1 MIHRVISKDKPK
13 EIIFRSL
20 VKEFFGNNP
29 DEDIA
34 TVSIE
39 KGKPKRSNAQNR
51 LYWSWVSIIAEE
63 VGYTKTQMHLILA
76 DRFLD
81 KIEFTTKKGK
91 EIIQIPSTRDLN
103 VMQFVDY
110 LYEIEDMFEGSGEW
124 NIRLPRGEDYQLA
137 VYGSND
143 NRIQSAEVR

>member
-1 MIHRVISKDKPK
+1 MISRVIFKDKPK
-13 EIIFRSL
+13 ELTFRSL
-20 VKEFFGNNP
+20 VKDFFRENP
-29 DEDIA
+29 DIDTA

-63 VGYTKTQMHLILA
+63 IGYSKTQMHLILA

-81 KIEFTTKKGK
+81 KIEFDTKKGK
-91 EIIQIPSTRDLN
+91 KISQIPSTRDLN

-124 NIRLPRGEDYQLA
+124 NIRLARGEDYQLA
-137 VYGSND
+137 IYGN
-143 NRIQSAEVR
+143 NNGRTQSREVR

>member
-39 KGKPKRSNAQNR
+39 KGKP
-51 LYWSWVSIIAEE
+51 
-63 VGYTKTQMHLILA
+63 
-76 DRFLD
+76 
-81 KIEFTTKKGK
+81 
-91 EIIQIPSTRDLN
+91 
-103 VMQFVDY
+103 
-110 LYEIEDMFEGSGEW
+110 
-124 NIRLPRGEDYQLA
+124 
-137 VYGSND
+137 
-143 NRIQSAEVR
+143 

>member
-1 MIHRVISKDKPK
+1 
-13 EIIFRSL
+13 
-20 VKEFFGNNP
+20 
-29 DEDIA
+29 
-34 TVSIE
+34 
-39 KGKPKRSNAQNR
+39 
-51 LYWSWVSIIAEE
+51 
-63 VGYTKTQMHLILA
+63 MHLILA

-110 LYEIEDMFEGSGEW
+110 LYEIEDMFEGSGDW

-137 VYGSND
+137 VYGNND
-143 NRIQSAEVR
+143 SRTQSTEVR

>member
-1 MIHRVISKDKPK
+1 MISRVIFKDKPK
-13 EIIFRSL
+13 ELTFRSL
-20 VKEFFGNNP
+20 VKDFFRENP
-29 DEDIA
+29 DIDTA

-39 KGKPKRSNAQNR
+39 KGKHKRSNAQNR

-63 VGYTKTQMHLILA
+63 IGYSKTQMHLILA

-81 KIEFTTKKGK
+81 KIEFDTKKGK
-91 EIIQIPSTRDLN
+91 KISQIPSTRDLN

-137 VYGSND
+137 IYGNND
-143 NRIQSAEVR
+143 GRTQSREVR

>member
-13 EIIFRSL
+13 EIIFSSL

-51 LYWSWVSIIAEE
+51 LYWSWV
-63 VGYTKTQMHLILA
+63 
-76 DRFLD
+76 
-81 KIEFTTKKGK
+81 
-91 EIIQIPSTRDLN
+91 
-103 VMQFVDY
+103 
-110 LYEIEDMFEGSGEW
+110 
-124 NIRLPRGEDYQLA
+124 
-137 VYGSND
+137 
-143 NRIQSAEVR
+143 QS

>member
-1 MIHRVISKDKPK
+1 MISRVIFKDKPK
-13 EIIFRSL
+13 ELTFRSL
-20 VKEFFGNNP
+20 VKDFFRENP
-29 DEDIA
+29 DIDTA

-63 VGYTKTQMHLILA
+63 IGYSKTQMHLILA

-81 KIEFTTKKGK
+81 KIEFDTKKGK
-91 EIIQIPSTRDLN
+91 KISQIPSTRDLN

-137 VYGSND
+137 IYGNND
-143 NRIQSAEVR
+143 GRTQSREVR